1 MCGGVAPFEGKPEAE
16 NMNERKDPLALW
28 VGTWRPE
35 DVIDRETRVLT
46 RRDPPERPGD
56 QPADA
61 DPRNQ

>member
-1 MCGGVAPFEGKPEAE
+1 MD
-16 NMNERKDPLALW
+16 ERKDPLALW

-56 QPADA
+56 QPPES